1 MSRDPEGKAALFG
14 PSPVG
19 SSSGDAGHDAA
30 LEVTGEGPVLI
41 TCSECGTGTRVSY
54 RELGGRL
61 VRLSLWNPQR
71 EHAHWMRCPA
81 CDRRN
86 WCRVT
91 L

>member
-14 PSPVG
+14 VPAADPESEPPRQDI
-19 SSSGDAGHDAA
+19 GD
-30 LEVTGEGPVLI
+30 GPVLVM
-41 TCSECGTGTRVSY
+41 CSECGAAARTSY
-54 RELGGRL
+54 RDLAGRL
-61 VRLSLWNPQR
+61 LRISLWNPQR

-86 WCRVT
+86 WCRVS